1 MLSYVIEDGLGLT
14 IKEIVQTLMTPAA
27 VIEIVGGVVLV
38 VNRKVV
44 IVKIVVGVPVVV
56 ILVVT

>member
-14 IKEIVQTLMTPAA
+14 IKEIIQTLMTPAA